1 MPLRLGYGYNAGM
14 GKKWSILVCL
24 LIILGSLLAA
34 CAQTAPKTT
43 LTADSTQTGTLRPY
57 PTSTPSFTPLPTG
70 FVTQTPSPTI
80 TPTPTQVFYEV
91 QTGDDM
97 YSIAWRYGLSPDVLM
112 TANPTV
118 NPRMMSVGAK
128 LLIPI
133 TPQPEKIETTEV
145 IQFTPTTTPQYQ
157 RLQEPDCY
165 PDALGGVWCFILVTN
180 REEGALENI
189 SARVSLQAGE
199 EVRQEVAIMPLNLL
213 PVGESLPLIAYFEP
227 PIPEEGVITAE
238 VEFLLPVM
246 PDDNRYLAA
255 EILDSAITKSEDDL
269 VAQVSGEILL
279 PTGAREA
286 DYLWLSATALDAAGR
301 VVAVRRWDGEAPFE
315 PGVVVPFSL
324 TLYSMGE
331 PIHQVNLL
339 VEARAKQIPTPEE

>member
-1 MPLRLGYGYNAGM
+1 MR
-14 GKKWSILVCL
+14 KKWSILACL
-24 LIILGSLLAA
+24 MIILGYLLAA
-34 CAQTAPKTT
+34 CAQTAPETT
-43 LTADSTQTGTLRPY
+43 LTVDSTQTGTLRPY
-57 PTSTPSFTPLPTG
+57 PTFTPSATPLPTG

-133 TPQPEKIETTEV
+133 TPQPEETKTTEV

-165 PDALGGVWCFILVTN
+165 PDALGGLWCFILVTN
-180 REEGALENI
+180 REDGALENI

-213 PVGESLPLIAYFEP
+213 PSGEFLPLIAYFDAPVPDENT
-227 PIPEEGVITAE
+227 VTAE
-238 VEFLLPVM
+238 IEFLLPVM
-246 PDDNRYLAA
+246 PEDERYLTT
-255 EILDSAITKSEDDL
+255 ELLDVSITKSDDGL
-269 VAQVSGEILL
+269 VAQVDGEVILED
-279 PTGAREA
+279 GQGEA
-286 DYLWLSATALDAAGR
+286 DYLWLNATALDAAGR
-301 VVAVRRWDGEAPFE
+301 VVGVRRWDAEPPFDPRE
-315 PGVVVPFSL
+315 VMTFSL

-331 PIHQVNLL
+331 PIDLINLL